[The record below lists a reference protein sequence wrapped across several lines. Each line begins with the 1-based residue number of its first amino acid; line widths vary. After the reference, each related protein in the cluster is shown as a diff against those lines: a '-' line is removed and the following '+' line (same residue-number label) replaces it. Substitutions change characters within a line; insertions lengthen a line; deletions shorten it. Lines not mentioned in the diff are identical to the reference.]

1 MPPNIYCSQP
11 CVWASKEIVMTAISS
26 GYELY
31 EDIGLT
37 NNSLNTEKERGKLGL
52 EEFMNLLVTE
62 LTHQDP
68 FKPMEN
74 SEMATQVSQFA
85 TVSGIDDLNTSFN
98 ELRSALT
105 SDQALQAA
113 NLVGRDVLVESNLG
127 ALATDEPLQGSV
139 VLPSSASNLRVM
151 ITGQSGELVRELEL
165 GTHEAGEVAFSWDG
179 YDDAGHYV
187 GDGLYQVSAI
197 ANVDDAEMAPTVL
210 VSAAVESVNLGGS
223 GGIILNLSGLGQIT
237 MNQVAQ
243 IQ

>member
-1 MPPNIYCSQP
+1 
-11 CVWASKEIVMTAISS
+11 MTAITNR
-26 GYELY
+26 YDLY

-37 NNSLNTEKERGKLGL
+37 NNSIKKEKEQGQLGL
-52 EEFMNLLVTE
+52 EDFMQLLVTE

-85 TVSGIDDLNTSFN
+85 TVSGIDDLNNSFN

-113 NLVGRDVLVESNLG
+113 SLVGRDVLVESSVG
-127 ALATDEPLQGSV
+127 ALANGEPLQGSV
-139 VLPSSASNLRVM
+139 VLPSSAGNVRVL
-151 ITGQSGELVRELEL
+151 ISDQSGALVRELQL
-165 GTHEAGEVAFSWDG
+165 GTHEAGQVAFSWDG
-179 YDDAGHYV
+179 YDDAGDYV

-197 ANVDDAEMAPTVL
+197 ANVDDAEMAPSTL
-210 VSAAVESVNLGGS
+210 VSAEVESVNLGGP
-223 GGIILNLSGLGQIT
+223 GGVQLNLGGLGQIS
-237 MNQVAQ
+237 MNDVAQ

>member
-1 MPPNIYCSQP
+1 
-11 CVWASKEIVMTAISS
+11 MTSITS

-37 NNSLNTEKERGKLGL
+37 NNSLNTQEERGKLGL

-85 TVSGIDDLNTSFN
+85 TVSGIDDLNNSFN
-98 ELRSALT
+98 ELRTALT

-113 NLVGRDVLVESNLG
+113 NLVGRSVLVDSNIG
-127 ALATDEPLQGSV
+127 ALTTDEPLQGSV
-139 VLPSSASNLRVM
+139 VLPSSASNLRVR
-151 ITGQSGELVRELEL
+151 ITSQTGELVRELEL

-179 YDDAGHYV
+179 YDDSGVHV
-187 GDGLYQVSAI
+187 GEGLYQVSAI

-210 VSAAVESVNLGGS
+210 VSAEVESVNLGGS
-223 GGIILNLSGLGQIT
+223 GGILLNLDGLGQIA